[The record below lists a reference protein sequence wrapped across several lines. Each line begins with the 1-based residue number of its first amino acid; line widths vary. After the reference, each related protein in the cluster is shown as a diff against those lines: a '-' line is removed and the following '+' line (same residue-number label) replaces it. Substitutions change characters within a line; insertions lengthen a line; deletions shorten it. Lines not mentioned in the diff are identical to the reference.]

1 MGVLV
6 TFLLFSGLEIVAGIW
21 QERREKRKKQSAH
34 NDGGEHSSS
43 QAANSGRK
51 TSR

>member
-6 TFLLFSGLEIVAGIW
+6 NDLLFSGLEIVAGVW
-21 QERREKRKKQSAH
+21 QERREKRKQQSAQS
-34 NDGGEHSSS
+34 DDRERSSS